1 MIIGVIRS
9 PAPPKGGLGGQ
20 GWSVSNHLGT
30 DSNPHSPQQKEE
42 KEEKG
47 RKRREGSKDQ
57 CAPSRRKSSPQQK
70 EEKESKDRRKSLLGR
85 MLRLFATLGEA
96 SYAPLL
102 SELPHAVGV
111 LPEAQ
116 RADQTTG
123 VDRSD
128 LL

>member
-1 MIIGVIRS
+1 
-9 PAPPKGGLGGQ
+9 LGGQ

-42 KEEKG
+42 KKRREREEKR